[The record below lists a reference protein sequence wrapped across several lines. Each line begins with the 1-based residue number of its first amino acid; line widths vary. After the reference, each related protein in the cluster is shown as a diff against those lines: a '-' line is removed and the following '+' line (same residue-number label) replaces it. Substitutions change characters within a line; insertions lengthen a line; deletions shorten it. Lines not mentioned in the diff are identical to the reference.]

1 MRVLLRVLAPLL
13 GLVIAA
19 SGVLLALEVVAA
31 WTRIDAV
38 QGGVL
43 VPWTEWRA
51 TLETTTW
58 SASLVA
64 WIAIGVAVAGLLLV
78 FVGAGAR
85 RSDIDVTAPRPEM
98 TVTTSPRM
106 VARLVGQRVRRGDDV
121 AGAEVTASKRRI
133 AVTAQGWGDLDGATG
148 KALRASVD
156 DTVTALLDDLPLTR
170 RPRVSVRLAER
181 RGPR

>member
-13 GLVIAA
+13 GLALAA
-19 SGVLLALEVVAA
+19 SGVLLAIEVVAA
-31 WTRIDAV
+31 WTRLDAA

-43 VPWTEWRA
+43 VPWPEWRTA
-51 TLETTTW
+51 LEATTW
-58 SASLVA
+58 SQPLVA
-64 WIAIGVAVAGLLLV
+64 WIAVGVAVVGLLLAL
-78 FVGAGAR
+78 VGAGAR

-121 AGAEVTASKRRI
+121 AGAEVTASRRRI
-133 AVTAQGWGDLDGATG
+133 AVTAQGWGDLDGAAG

-156 DTVTALLDDLPLTR
+156 ETVSTLLDDLPLTY
-170 RPRVSVRLAER
+170 RPRVTVRLAQQ
-181 RGPR
+181 RGLR